1 MANVKGNENENL
13 NKLLAEKDE
22 YINNLKFKVSDL
34 DDFNKKLKNFILR
47 GKTLNEFDEFLKEL
61 GKQ

>member
-13 NKLLAEKDE
+13 NKLLAEKEE

-34 DDFNKKLKNFILR
+34 EDFNKKLKNFILR